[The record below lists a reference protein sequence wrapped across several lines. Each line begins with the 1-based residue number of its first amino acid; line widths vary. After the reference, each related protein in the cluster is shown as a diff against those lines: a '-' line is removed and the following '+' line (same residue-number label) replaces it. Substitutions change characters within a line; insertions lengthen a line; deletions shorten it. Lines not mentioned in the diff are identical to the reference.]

1 MYEFT
6 PADPTIKRRF
16 KARLF
21 LILWLVGLAG
31 VLSILLIDLPTL
43 IAALPWEKART
54 SSRNSL
60 IHGPGTGLLRRAAF
74 LASDSLL

>member
-6 PADPTIKRRF
+6 PADPTLKRRF

-31 VLSILLIDLPTL
+31 VLSILLIDLPAL
-43 IAALPWEKART
+43 IAALPREKEQA
-54 SSRNSL
+54 
-60 IHGPGTGLLRRAAF
+60 
-74 LASDSLL
+74 

>member
-1 MYEFT
+1 MYEVT

-31 VLSILLIDLPTL
+31 VLSILLIDLPAL
-43 IAALPWEKART
+43 IAALPWEKE
-54 SSRNSL
+54 
-60 IHGPGTGLLRRAAF
+60 RA
-74 LASDSLL
+74 